1 MSEIPATRKR
11 STNDQSKLWQAAML
25 SSSHFLNDVF
35 TSILSPL
42 LPLLI
47 LNFSLSKFEAGMLAA
62 LVSWPSITQPIWGR
76 LADKVN
82 LQKYIFL
89 LPFITAT
96 FMSLVGAAPNTA
108 FLSLFLLLA
117 GLSSACFHAVAAPIA
132 GKASGRSSGK
142 GLSLWMIGGEMGFT
156 VGPIL
161 IIVFINSYTL
171 QKTPILIILAA
182 FAAVFLYFRLNRID
196 VIKNHT
202 PAAHGSFKDTF
213 KTIAPMLIPII
224 LVAASRA
231 MHQSAI
237 NVYIP
242 TYLTEQGVDLWLAGT
257 ALSLIMG
264 GGILGTIIGG
274 IYKDKIGGKPVLL
287 VSLIGSTVFF
297 FAFLFTNGI
306 LQIAALLLT
315 GIFSGIYLP
324 VALSMIQEYSPQNRS
339 FANGTYLA
347 SFFTIGALSNMVV
360 GALYDRFGSFQS
372 FLISGI
378 ISLLSIVFLFMIPN
392 DEHEKIELSEVSHD

>member
-1 MSEIPATRKR
+1 MGETKMTILEE
-11 STNDQSKLWQAAML
+11 TNKNNKLWQAAML

-62 LVSWPSITQPIWGR
+62 FVSWPSITQPIWGR

-89 LPFITAT
+89 FPFITAT
-96 FMSLVGAAPNTA
+96 FMSLVGAAPNTI
-108 FLSLFLLLA
+108 FLSVFLLAA

-161 IIVFINSYTL
+161 IIAFTNSFSL
-171 QKTPILIILAA
+171 QKTPYLIILAA
-182 FAAVFLYFRLNRID
+182 FAAIFLYFRLNRID

-202 PAAHGSFKDTF
+202 PAPQGSFKESF
-213 KTIAPMLIPII
+213 KIVSPMLIPII

-231 MHQSAI
+231 MLQSAT

-242 TYLTEQGVDLWLAGT
+242 TYLTEQGVDLWVAGT

-264 GGILGTIIGG
+264 GGILGTIVGG
-274 IYKDKIGGKPVLL
+274 IYKDRIGGKPVLL
-287 VSLIGSTVFF
+287 ASLIGSTLFF
-297 FAFLFTNGI
+297 FVFLFTTGI

-315 GIFSGIYLP
+315 GIFSGVYLP

-347 SFFTIGALSNMVV
+347 SLFTIGAISNMVV
-360 GALYDRFGSFQS
+360 GALYDTYGSTQS

-378 ISLLSIVFLFMIPN
+378 ISLLSIVFLFMVPK
-392 DEHEKIELSEVSHD
+392 DEHENAVLKEECHD

>member
-1 MSEIPATRKR
+1 MGETQMTILEE
-11 STNDQSKLWQAAML
+11 TNKNNKLWQAAML

-62 LVSWPSITQPIWGR
+62 FVSWPSITQPIWGR

-89 LPFITAT
+89 FPFITAT
-96 FMSLVGAAPNTA
+96 FMSLVGAAPNTI
-108 FLSLFLLLA
+108 FLSVFLLVA

-161 IIVFINSYTL
+161 IIAFTNSFSL
-171 QKTPILIILAA
+171 QKTPYLIILAA
-182 FAAVFLYFRLNRID
+182 FAAIFLYFRLNRID

-202 PAAHGSFKDTF
+202 PAPQGSFKESF
-213 KTIAPMLIPII
+213 KIVSPMLIPII

-231 MHQSAI
+231 MLQSAT

-242 TYLTEQGVDLWLAGT
+242 TYLTEQGVDLWVAGT

-264 GGILGTIIGG
+264 GGILGTIVGG
-274 IYKDKIGGKPVLL
+274 IYKDRIGGKPVLL
-287 VSLIGSTVFF
+287 ASLIGSTLFF
-297 FAFLFTNGI
+297 FVFLFTTGI

-315 GIFSGIYLP
+315 GIFSGVYLP

-347 SFFTIGALSNMVV
+347 SLFTIGAISNMVV
-360 GALYDRFGSFQS
+360 GSLYDTYGSTQS

-378 ISLLSIVFLFMIPN
+378 ISLLSIVFLFMVPK
-392 DEHEKIELSEVSHD
+392 DEHENAVLKEECHD

>member
-1 MSEIPATRKR
+1 MGETQMTILEE
-11 STNDQSKLWQAAML
+11 TNKNNKLWQAAML

-62 LVSWPSITQPIWGR
+62 FVSWPSITQPIWGR

-89 LPFITAT
+89 FPFITAT
-96 FMSLVGAAPNTA
+96 FMSLVGAAPNTI
-108 FLSLFLLLA
+108 FLSVFLLVA

-161 IIVFINSYTL
+161 IIAFTNIFSL
-171 QKTPILIILAA
+171 QKTPYLIILAA
-182 FAAVFLYFRLNRID
+182 FAAIFLYFRLNRID

-202 PAAHGSFKDTF
+202 PAPQGSFKESF
-213 KTIAPMLIPII
+213 KIVSPMMIPII

-231 MHQSAI
+231 MLQSAT

-242 TYLTEQGVDLWLAGT
+242 TYLTEQGVDLWVAGT

-264 GGILGTIIGG
+264 GGILGTIVGG
-274 IYKDKIGGKPVLL
+274 IYKDRIGGKPVLL
-287 VSLIGSTVFF
+287 ASLIGSTLFF
-297 FAFLFTNGI
+297 FVFLFTTGI
-306 LQIAALLLT
+306 LQIATLLLT
-315 GIFSGIYLP
+315 GIFSGVYLP

-347 SFFTIGALSNMVV
+347 SLFTIGAISNMVV
-360 GALYDRFGSFQS
+360 GALYDTYGSTQS

-378 ISLLSIVFLFMIPN
+378 ISLLSIVFLFMVPK
-392 DEHEKIELSEVSHD
+392 DEHENAVLKEECHD

>member
-1 MSEIPATRKR
+1 MGETQMTILEE
-11 STNDQSKLWQAAML
+11 TNKNNKLWQAAML

-62 LVSWPSITQPIWGR
+62 FVSWPSITQPIWGR

-89 LPFITAT
+89 FPFITAT
-96 FMSLVGAAPNTA
+96 FMSLVGAAPNTI
-108 FLSLFLLLA
+108 FLSVFLLVA

-161 IIVFINSYTL
+161 IIAFTNSFSL
-171 QKTPILIILAA
+171 QKTPYLIILAA
-182 FAAVFLYFRLNRID
+182 FAAIFLYFRLNRID

-202 PAAHGSFKDTF
+202 PAPQGSFKESF
-213 KTIAPMLIPII
+213 KIVSPMLIPII

-231 MHQSAI
+231 MLQSAT

-242 TYLTEQGVDLWLAGT
+242 TYLTEQGVDLWVAGT

-264 GGILGTIIGG
+264 GGILGTIVGG
-274 IYKDKIGGKPVLL
+274 IYKDRIGGKPVLL
-287 VSLIGSTVFF
+287 ASLIGSTLFF
-297 FAFLFTNGI
+297 FVFLFTTGI

-315 GIFSGIYLP
+315 GIFSGVYLP

-347 SFFTIGALSNMVV
+347 SLFTIGAISNMVV
-360 GALYDRFGSFQS
+360 GALYDTYGSTQS

-378 ISLLSIVFLFMIPN
+378 ISLLSIVFLFMVPK
-392 DEHEKIELSEVSHD
+392 DEHENAALKEECHD

>member
-1 MSEIPATRKR
+1 
-11 STNDQSKLWQAAML
+11 
-25 SSSHFLNDVF
+25 
-35 TSILSPL
+35 
-42 LPLLI
+42 
-47 LNFSLSKFEAGMLAA
+47 MLAA
-62 LVSWPSITQPIWGR
+62 FVSWPSITQPIWGR

-161 IIVFINSYTL
+161 IITFTNSFSL
-171 QKTPILIILAA
+171 QKTPYLIILAA

-202 PAAHGSFKDTF
+202 PAPQGSFKDSF
-213 KTIAPMLIPII
+213 KIVSPMLIPII

-231 MHQSAI
+231 MLQSAT

-242 TYLTEQGVDLWLAGT
+242 TYLTEQGVDLWVAGT

-287 VSLIGSTVFF
+287 ASLIGSTIFF

-315 GIFSGIYLP
+315 GIFSGVYLP
-324 VALSMIQEYSPQNRS
+324 VALSMVQEFSPQNRS

-347 SFFTIGALSNMVV
+347 FLFSIGAVSNMVV
-360 GALYDRFGSFQS
+360 GSLYDKFGSTQS

-378 ISLLSIVFLFMIPN
+378 ISLLSIVFLFMVPK
-392 DEHEKIELSEVSHD
+392 DEHENAVVKEESHD